1 MELLG
6 TILQLLGSLAFLL
19 YGMKMM
25 SDGIQK
31 SAGAGLQKAL
41 GFMTGNRFTGFI
53 TGFLLTIIIQS
64 SGATTAM
71 DPF

>member
-41 GFMTGNRFTGFI
+41 GFMTGNRFTSFI

-71 DPF
+71 